1 MADKTITGI
10 VTWLKGWFYDKD
22 EITTKENALQTQI
35 NNKASQSDLNSL
47 SSTVSGKADSV
58 HTHSSSDVVESN
70 ALTHIGT
77 SANTT
82 QSEINSKLDTIV
94 GNLTGADIIKIV
106 TTLPTAS
113 ASTMNALYLLRSN
126 SQYDIYITVE
136 NSGSYAWEKL
146 DDDVLSDL
154 SIAWS
159 DVTGRPS
166 VIDWDT
172 LTFVPKTT
180 DETGAITFDY
190 VGQCGE
196 SMSKTINGIVTWLRS
211 WFYTKPEVDN
221 LVGSIS
227 IEDTDLFD
235 VLDCVNN
242 NFDSFTENI
251 LYNPN
256 LDGTE
261 AITTILTYT
270 PSISDGVLTNG
281 CGYLTDG
288 WDTTVDWELTFEYYV
303 TGDNNGYLV
312 IPQGTTSRDY
322 NGVQQWQNKQLNF
335 RVQGSSPSGN
345 LSNAGLS
352 TNTWNSVRITKVD
365 YVWTVYY
372 NDTQVTSWDS
382 SSYSSIVDTWTTMCI
397 GLDKNSS
404 SRYASIRNIIVK
416 EI

>member
-1 MADKTITGI
+1 MADKTISGI

-82 QSEINSKLDTIV
+82 QSAINSKLDTIV

-154 SIAWS
+154 SIDWS
-159 DVTGRPS
+159 DINNIPSTFTPSTHTHGQITNDGKITSTAVTVASGDNIVITDASDSSIVKRVATILS
-166 VIDWDT
+166 THMKHSSALANIGTSANATQSTINTNINTKLGAKAEKSQVIDWDT
-172 LTFVPKTT
+172 LTLVPKAT

-190 VGQCGE
+190 LE
-196 SMSKTINGIVTWLRS
+196 
-211 WFYTKPEVDN
+211 
-221 LVGSIS
+221 
-227 IEDTDLFD
+227 
-235 VLDCVNN
+235 
-242 NFDSFTENI
+242 
-251 LYNPN
+251 
-256 LDGTE
+256 
-261 AITTILTYT
+261 
-270 PSISDGVLTNG
+270 
-281 CGYLTDG
+281 
-288 WDTTVDWELTFEYYV
+288 
-303 TGDNNGYLV
+303 
-312 IPQGTTSRDY
+312 
-322 NGVQQWQNKQLNF
+322 
-335 RVQGSSPSGN
+335 
-345 LSNAGLS
+345 
-352 TNTWNSVRITKVD
+352 
-365 YVWTVYY
+365 
-372 NDTQVTSWDS
+372 
-382 SSYSSIVDTWTTMCI
+382 
-397 GLDKNSS
+397 
-404 SRYASIRNIIVK
+404 
-416 EI
+416 

>member
-82 QSEINSKLDTIV
+82 QSAINSKLDTIV

-154 SIAWS
+154 SIDWS
-159 DVTGRPS
+159 DINNIPSTFTPSTHTHGQITNDGKITSTAVTVASGDNIVITDASDSSIVKRVATILS
-166 VIDWDT
+166 THMEHSSALANIGTSANATQSTINTNINTKLGAKAEKSQVIDWDT
-172 LTFVPKTT
+172 LTLVPKAT

-190 VGQCGE
+190 LE
-196 SMSKTINGIVTWLRS
+196 
-211 WFYTKPEVDN
+211 
-221 LVGSIS
+221 
-227 IEDTDLFD
+227 
-235 VLDCVNN
+235 
-242 NFDSFTENI
+242 
-251 LYNPN
+251 
-256 LDGTE
+256 
-261 AITTILTYT
+261 
-270 PSISDGVLTNG
+270 
-281 CGYLTDG
+281 
-288 WDTTVDWELTFEYYV
+288 
-303 TGDNNGYLV
+303 
-312 IPQGTTSRDY
+312 
-322 NGVQQWQNKQLNF
+322 
-335 RVQGSSPSGN
+335 
-345 LSNAGLS
+345 
-352 TNTWNSVRITKVD
+352 
-365 YVWTVYY
+365 
-372 NDTQVTSWDS
+372 
-382 SSYSSIVDTWTTMCI
+382 
-397 GLDKNSS
+397 
-404 SRYASIRNIIVK
+404 
-416 EI
+416 

>member
-1 MADKTITGI
+1 MADKTISGI

-126 SQYDIYITVE
+126 SQYDIYITIE
-136 NSGSYAWEKL
+136 NSGSYSWEKL

-154 SIAWS
+154 SIAWG
-159 DVTGRPS
+159 DITGKPTTFTPTRHSSTANTYGIGTDSEYGHNKVIDNLNQSENHNGDSLSAHQGYVLNQNKADKSS

-190 VGQCGE
+190 L
-196 SMSKTINGIVTWLRS
+196 K
-211 WFYTKPEVDN
+211 
-221 LVGSIS
+221 
-227 IEDTDLFD
+227 
-235 VLDCVNN
+235 
-242 NFDSFTENI
+242 
-251 LYNPN
+251 
-256 LDGTE
+256 
-261 AITTILTYT
+261 
-270 PSISDGVLTNG
+270 
-281 CGYLTDG
+281 
-288 WDTTVDWELTFEYYV
+288 
-303 TGDNNGYLV
+303 
-312 IPQGTTSRDY
+312 
-322 NGVQQWQNKQLNF
+322 
-335 RVQGSSPSGN
+335 
-345 LSNAGLS
+345 
-352 TNTWNSVRITKVD
+352 
-365 YVWTVYY
+365 
-372 NDTQVTSWDS
+372 
-382 SSYSSIVDTWTTMCI
+382 
-397 GLDKNSS
+397 
-404 SRYASIRNIIVK
+404 
-416 EI
+416 

>member
-1 MADKTITGI
+1 MADKTISGI

-82 QSEINSKLDTIV
+82 QSAINSKLDTIV

-154 SIAWS
+154 SIDWS
-159 DVTGRPS
+159 DINNIPSTFTPSTHTHGQITNDGKITSTAVTVASGDNIVITDASDSSIVKRVATILS
-166 VIDWDT
+166 THMEHSSALANIGTSANATQSTINTNINTKLGAKAEKSQVIDWDT
-172 LTFVPKTT
+172 LTLVPKAT

-190 VGQCGE
+190 LE
-196 SMSKTINGIVTWLRS
+196 
-211 WFYTKPEVDN
+211 
-221 LVGSIS
+221 
-227 IEDTDLFD
+227 
-235 VLDCVNN
+235 
-242 NFDSFTENI
+242 
-251 LYNPN
+251 
-256 LDGTE
+256 
-261 AITTILTYT
+261 
-270 PSISDGVLTNG
+270 
-281 CGYLTDG
+281 
-288 WDTTVDWELTFEYYV
+288 
-303 TGDNNGYLV
+303 
-312 IPQGTTSRDY
+312 
-322 NGVQQWQNKQLNF
+322 
-335 RVQGSSPSGN
+335 
-345 LSNAGLS
+345 
-352 TNTWNSVRITKVD
+352 
-365 YVWTVYY
+365 
-372 NDTQVTSWDS
+372 
-382 SSYSSIVDTWTTMCI
+382 
-397 GLDKNSS
+397 
-404 SRYASIRNIIVK
+404 
-416 EI
+416 